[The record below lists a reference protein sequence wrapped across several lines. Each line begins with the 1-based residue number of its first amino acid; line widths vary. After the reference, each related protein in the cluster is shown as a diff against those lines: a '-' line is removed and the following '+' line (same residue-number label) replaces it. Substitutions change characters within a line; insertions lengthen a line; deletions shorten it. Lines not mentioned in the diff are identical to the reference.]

1 MKNNLSSILLAF
13 QFFTVV
19 PVNKTIDMNHKTI
32 TGMFQFLPWL
42 GALMGAVVALIF
54 EGLQVTD
61 SSPLLIGF
69 LVVMAFIIWTG
80 GLHLDGFTD
89 MGDAYF
95 SYRDLKKR
103 QQILEDP
110 RVGAFGAMALLFL
123 VLTKIVFL
131 TELVTQNILASYWLI
146 FVPFLARSALGFYLV
161 WTKPSKD
168 TGIGFFFRTHIHLKH
183 YLLFTTLS
191 LLIGTALI
199 VYWAQTWIP
208 VALVGLV
215 LVAVVVYK
223 LWTKKN
229 FGGASGDLY
238 GAFIEGTEALLWI
251 TLLCLS

>member
-1 MKNNLSSILLAF
+1 MRQAEISRTTKETDILVRL
-13 QFFTVV
+13 
-19 PVNKTIDMNHKTI
+19 D
-32 TGMFQFLPWL
+32 
-42 GALMGAVVALIF
+42 
-54 EGLQVTD
+54 
-61 SSPLLIGF
+61 
-69 LVVMAFIIWTG
+69 
-80 GLHLDGFTD
+80 LDGGKT
-89 MGDAYF
+89 AE
-95 SYRDLKKR
+95 
-103 QQILEDP
+103 I
-110 RVGAFGAMALLFL
+110 
-123 VLTKIVFL
+123 
-131 TELVTQNILASYWLI
+131 
-146 FVPFLARSALGFYLV
+146 
-161 WTKPSKD
+161 D

-199 VYWAQTWIP
+199 AYWAQTWIP